1 MKKGSILFL
10 LLSVNFAFCQE
21 KKSETSTV
29 KVYQYGDETDEV
41 NTYKWSVKTDL
52 YKIIG
57 GEIPL
62 IFEYRVSEK
71 ISIEASAGITYN
83 IWGNGDLFDDD
94 LSFTDDSDITPAYGS
109 AFRLGGKFYPSSDWD
124 AIEGWAFGLQGFYKT
139 NNSNYES
146 NSNRGL
152 YQEDRNIIDENSV
165 DAKRRIGVLLTISK
179 QMFWDS
185 NIGYE
190 PIIGIGFANVN
201 RKYLEYSYDSSTYN
215 YAETNKV
222 KPIISLG
229 LRLGFGN

>member
-1 MKKGSILFL
+1 MKKVSIIFL

-41 NTYKWSVKTDL
+41 NTYKWVFKTDF

-71 ISIEASAGITYN
+71 ISIEGSAGVTYN
-83 IWGNGDLFDDD
+83 IWGNGNLFEDDLLFDDA
-94 LSFTDDSDITPAYGS
+94 STTPAFGS
-109 AFRLGGKFYPSSDWD
+109 AFRFGGKFYPSSDWD
-124 AIEGWAFGLQGFYKT
+124 AIEGWAFGFQAFYKT
-139 NNSNYES
+139 NNSSYES

-152 YQEDRNIIDENSV
+152 YRDEANITDENSL

-190 PIIGIGFANVN
+190 PIIGIGFTNVN
-201 RKYLEYSYDSSTYN
+201 RKYQEYSYDSSTYN
-215 YAETNKV
+215 HVEDNKV